1 MDWGLG
7 PIPKINYSPLI
18 SDANNIQIN
27 THNFINEKMKYE
39 EKKIPTGDI
48 EKIDIFIRMLKI
60 KKIKIYIMKIK
71 IIIIKKK
78 KKKKKKKKRKNKIIL
93 KIEEKKWK
101 I

>member
-1 MDWGLG
+1 MG

-60 KKIKIYIMKIK
+60 KKNQNIYYENKNNNNK
-71 IIIIKKK
+71 EKKEKEEEEEKKK
-78 KKKKKKKKRKNKIIL
+78 QNY
-93 KIEEKKWK
+93 IENRRKKWK

>member
-39 EKKIPTGDI
+39 EKKFLL
-48 EKIDIFIRMLKI
+48 E
-60 KKIKIYIMKIK
+60 
-71 IIIIKKK
+71 
-78 KKKKKKKKRKNKIIL
+78 IL
-93 KIEEKKWK
+93 KKLIFLLEC
-101 I
+101 

>member
-48 EKIDIFIRMLKI
+48 DIFIRMLKI
-60 KKIKIYIMKIK
+60 KKNQNIYYENKNNNNK
-71 IIIIKKK
+71 EK